1 VNILFIVPYV
11 PDPIRVRP
19 YQFIRGLAKRGHN
32 VTVVTLWTT
41 EWERGSAE
49 KLRGVCASVHDLH
62 LPKIRSFWNCLQAL
76 PSGDPLQAAYCWQP
90 KMTQVLRDLL
100 QPSNGGTSY
109 DIIHIEHLRGAEYGL
124 WLKRWLSDEGI
135 SIPIV
140 WDSVDSISLLFRL
153 ASQKSLSLSRRL
165 VTGFELPRTEK
176 YEGRLAKVFDG
187 VLTTSEA
194 DARELR
200 RLSRTGGGGKEIIV
214 VPNGVDLSYFKPKNE
229 YERKKHQIVMT
240 GKMSYHANI
249 SMAIH
254 FVEEILPRIQAQQ
267 PNVELWIVGK
277 DPSREVQLL
286 AKRPGVI
293 VTGTVADIRP
303 FLWEASVAVA
313 PLTYA
318 VGIQNKVLEAMASR
332 TPVVVSTAAA
342 TSLEI
347 ADNREARIARS
358 PEHFAGAVNEL
369 LDDPAMRE
377 RIASAGREYVERN
390 HDWKQ
395 IAQRLEAIYDGIIT
409 TCHRRTT

>member
-1 VNILFIVPYV
+1 MNILFIVPYV

-19 YQFIRGLAKRGHN
+19 YQFIRGLTKRGHN
-32 VTVVTLWTT
+32 VSVVTLWTT
-41 EWERGSAE
+41 EQERGSAE
-49 KLRGVCASVHDLH
+49 KLRGVCASVHALH
-62 LPKIRSFWNCLQAL
+62 LPKIRSFWNCLRAL
-76 PSGDPLQAAYCWQP
+76 PSGSPLQAAYCWQP
-90 KMTQVLRDLL
+90 KMTQVLKDLL
-100 QPSNGGTSY
+100 QPSNGELSY
-109 DIIHIEHLRGAEYGL
+109 DLIHIEHLRGAEYGL
-124 WLKRWLSDEGI
+124 WLKRWLTEEGM
-135 SIPIV
+135 SIPVV

-153 ASQKSLSLSRRL
+153 ASQKSLSLSKRL

-176 YEGRLAKVFDG
+176 FEGRLASIFDG
-187 VLTTSEA
+187 VLTTSES
-194 DARELR
+194 DARELK
-200 RLSRTGGGGKEIIV
+200 RLSRTRGGVEKIMV
-214 VPNGVDLSYFKPKNE
+214 VPNGVDLAYFKPKKE
-229 YERKKHQIVMT
+229 QGRKKHQVVMT

-254 FVEEILPRIQAQQ
+254 FVKEILPRIQAQH
-267 PNVELWIVGK
+267 PDVELWIVGK

-286 AKRPGVI
+286 SKRAGVT

-303 FLWEASVAVA
+303 FLWESSVAVA

-332 TPVVVSTAAA
+332 TPVVVSAAAA

-347 ADNREARIARS
+347 TDNREARIARG

-395 IAQRLEAIYDGIIT
+395 IAERLESIYDGIIT
-409 TCHRRTT
+409 TRS